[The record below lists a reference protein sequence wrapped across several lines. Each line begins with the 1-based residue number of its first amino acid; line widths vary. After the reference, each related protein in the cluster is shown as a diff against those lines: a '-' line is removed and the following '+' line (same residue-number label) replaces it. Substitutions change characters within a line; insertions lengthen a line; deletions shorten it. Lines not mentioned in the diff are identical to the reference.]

1 MTAPARACL
10 AALAICFG
18 CVISSTLSAA
28 GPSDRRSRRATVQLT
43 LAILDPPDPP
53 KPSAPQL
60 APIPWERIDAEAR
73 RAALD
78 LLARLIARLI
88 ARILATVAEGASDE

>member
-18 CVISSTLSAA
+18 CVISWTLSTA

-43 LAILDPPDPP
+43 LAILDPPDP
-53 KPSAPQL
+53 KPPAPQL

-78 LLARLIARLI
+78 LLARLIAR
-88 ARILATVAEGASDE
+88 ILAAAAEEASNE